1 VRVFLSY
8 HTPDEKAAKALKLAI
23 EAADDSIGVF
33 FAPYNLKLGAYW
45 LPVLGEA
52 IAEAQA
58 FLILL
63 GKQLGEWQKLE
74 YYEAIDRKA
83 KQQDADRSFPLVPV
97 KISDRAPNLPFLS
110 QLHWIEAS
118 EPTAIEALAKIVSAL
133 KGVSSDA
140 VAEPWRTINP
150 YRGLEALREE
160 DAEFIFGRDNKTAE
174 ILQTIAT
181 RKGRLSVLVG
191 NSGVGKSSIVQAGV
205 IGSLKRQRWPGDGA
219 GAWPREL
226 SDSRAW
232 SYLTMRPGERPLQAL
247 ASAFTSLWFED
258 PTDPTRFQRTDEW
271 EARLQDKG
279 RLSELL
285 DATAARFR
293 QLGIEPPPRVF
304 LYVDQGEELYSRALK
319 EGARRFSKVLSDVLT
334 DERLVAMMS
343 QRADH
348 YGNLQ
353 ANEFLF
359 PVAERIDV
367 PPLMAHDLDLVL
379 REPARR
385 LGVVFESDALVEHI
399 VNSVR
404 DQSGALPLLAD
415 VMTEIWQ
422 RMQERGDR
430 VLRVTDQQDL
440 IQIGNALAR
449 RADSFLRQ
457 YASEQDTVRD
467 LFTLK
472 LVSLHGEGEPLRRRA
487 LRSECSDREWRLV
500 EALAEPSWRILV
512 TSESDGIATAEVAH
526 EVILTKWETLRR
538 WLIEERDFL
547 IWKGNVER
555 SVKEWRAAPFYLK
568 RDALLSGNALFEARR
583 WIKRKGVYLARD
595 MRRFVKK
602 SLRRRRPA
610 LLLGIMG
617 GITVVLFIVSTFLF
631 HPYIERYNELI
642 RTNPDEAQKLWTAPE
657 YFWSVAFFSA
667 MMISVLVMILV
678 FCLVVLKWFIY
689 AALRFWRER
698 SPLGTRRKGT
708 ADAHG

>member
-1 VRVFLSY
+1 MRVFLSY

-23 EAADDSIGVF
+23 EAADSDIGVF

-83 KQQDADRSFPLVPV
+83 KERDADGSFPLVPV
-97 KISDRAPNLPFLS
+97 KISDRVPNLPFLS
-110 QLHWIEAS
+110 QLHWIEAT
-118 EPTAIEALAKIVSAL
+118 EPTAIEPLAKIVSAL
-133 KGVSSDA
+133 RGVSSDA

-160 DAEFIFGRDNKTAE
+160 DAEFFFGRDNKTAE
-174 ILQTIAT
+174 ILHTIAT

-219 GAWPREL
+219 VAWPREL
-226 SDSRAW
+226 GDSRGW
-232 SYLTMRPGERPLQAL
+232 SYLTMRPGERSLRAL

-258 PTDPTRFQRTDEW
+258 PTDPTRLQRTDEW

-304 LYVDQGEELYSRALK
+304 LYVDQGEELYSRAPK
-319 EGARRFSKVLSDVLT
+319 EGARRFSKILSDALT

-359 PVAERIDV
+359 PVADRIDV
-367 PPLMAHDLDLVL
+367 PPLMAPDLALVL

-385 LGVVFESDALVEHI
+385 LGVAFESDALVEHI
-399 VNSVR
+399 VNSAR
-404 DQSGALPLLAD
+404 DQPGALPLLAD
-415 VMTEIWQ
+415 VMTEIWK

-440 IQIGNALAR
+440 VQIGNALAR

-500 EALAEPSWRILV
+500 EALAEPNWRILV
-512 TSESDGIATAEVAH
+512 TSERDGVPTVEVAH

-555 SVKEWRAAPFYLK
+555 SLKEWRAAPFYLK

-617 GITVVLFIVSTFLF
+617 GITVVLFIISTILF
-631 HPYIERYNELI
+631 HPFIERYNELI
-642 RTNPDEAQKLWTAPE
+642 RTNPEEAQKLWTAPE

-678 FCLVVLKWFIY
+678 FCLGVLKWFIY
-689 AALRFWRER
+689 AALRRWRER
-698 SPLGTRRKGT
+698 PGSST
-708 ADAHG
+708 AP